1 MKKIL
6 AKIICAAL
14 ALCIAL
20 TTLVGC
26 ADTTW
31 SGTVTLVNSGNVIS
45 NGGFIA
51 ETENLLYFINGVGT
65 STADNKMGAPVK
77 GSLMVADK
85 SDLTKVEMVVPKL
98 MVATDYDAGVFVD
111 GGYAYYGTPSVE
123 RDSSGGIANYEMTF
137 MRTKLDGSGKTD
149 QYFTLGS
156 LSTEYRFVKANNK
169 VLIYYFDTVESAIVC
184 YDTVAK
190 TATTVVKTD
199 EKAEEISL
207 DSSSYRLFDGQNGLV
222 AIFTAT
228 VYKGAYEEGKTRPT
242 QSFNRI
248 YGVKAGE
255 TQPTV
260 LIDGQGD
267 ADKEADDTTFAIT
280 MTKENFVFYSKTS
293 LTQSTNTFGAII
305 EEGQLKNET
314 KIVKTDYIADANK
327 ILIKDF
333 ETVYYLDETV
343 LLKASLTADTV
354 SSALPVALSEGIS
367 TMLKV
372 RQEMIVQEG
381 GQEIEKDFLYYYN
394 SSNQIAKKELVDDL
408 TDGAKEIRISPDSV
422 YTTWYAP
429 EFISITIGSE
439 TKDYVFYC
447 DNSAYGK
454 SYIKYTDL
462 GATVKEEDTDDDDKK
477 DLFYL
482 DTDCSFEFGAVLTAD
497 KASIISAKLDALSS
511 DLPSGGLTADADDKA
526 ETEFKAQVD
535 KMIALY
541 EGITDS
547 AVKSA
552 VKSSAV
558 KALYNY
564 KTAFEMAK
572 EYAKLKGVEDVNKG
586 EEGAFEDIY
595 NEVKQ
600 TIETFKASEN
610 ASAVDALINTNLKY
624 YYQHAKE
631 LFEAK

>member
-51 ETENLLYFINGVGT
+51 ETDNLLYFINGVGT
-65 STADNKMGAPVK
+65 STADNKMGTPVK

-85 SDLTKVEMVVPKL
+85 TDLTKVEMVVPKL

-137 MRTKLDGSGKTD
+137 MRTKLDGSGATD
-149 QYFTLGS
+149 QYFTVGS
-156 LSTEYRFVKANNK
+156 LSTEYRFVKANDK
-169 VLIYYFDTVESAIVC
+169 VLIYYFDTDESAIVC
-184 YDTVAK
+184 YDTASK
-190 TATTVVKTD
+190 TSTTVVKTD
-199 EKAEEISL
+199 VKAEEISL
-207 DSSSYRLFDGQNGLV
+207 DSASYRLLDGKNGLV

-228 VYKGAYEEGKTRPT
+228 VYKSAYEEGKTRPT
-242 QSFNRI
+242 HSFNRL

-267 ADKEADDTTFAIT
+267 ADKDADDTTFAIT

-305 EEGQLKNET
+305 EGGQLKNET
-314 KIVKTDYIADANK
+314 KIVKTDYIADVNK
-327 ILIKDF
+327 VLIENF

-343 LLKASLTADTV
+343 LLKASLTADTA

-372 RQEMIVQEG
+372 RQESG
-381 GQEIEKDFLYYYN
+381 KDFLYYYN

-422 YTTWYAP
+422 YTSWYAP
-429 EFISITIGSE
+429 EFISIG

-497 KASIISAKLDALSS
+497 KAAIISAKLDALSS

-552 VKSSAV
+552 IKSSAV

-572 EYAKLKGVEDVNKG
+572 EYVKLKGIEDVNAG

-595 NEVKQ
+595 NQVKQ

-610 ASAVDALINTNLKY
+610 ASAVDALINDNLKY

-631 LFEAK
+631 LFEAE

>member
-314 KIVKTDYIADANK
+314 KIVKTDYFADAN
-327 ILIKDF
+327 
-333 ETVYYLDETV
+333 
-343 LLKASLTADTV
+343 
-354 SSALPVALSEGIS
+354 
-367 TMLKV
+367 
-372 RQEMIVQEG
+372 
-381 GQEIEKDFLYYYN
+381 
-394 SSNQIAKKELVDDL
+394 
-408 TDGAKEIRISPDSV
+408 
-422 YTTWYAP
+422 
-429 EFISITIGSE
+429 
-439 TKDYVFYC
+439 
-447 DNSAYGK
+447 
-454 SYIKYTDL
+454 
-462 GATVKEEDTDDDDKK
+462 
-477 DLFYL
+477 
-482 DTDCSFEFGAVLTAD
+482 
-497 KASIISAKLDALSS
+497 
-511 DLPSGGLTADADDKA
+511 
-526 ETEFKAQVD
+526 
-535 KMIALY
+535 
-541 EGITDS
+541 
-547 AVKSA
+547 
-552 VKSSAV
+552 
-558 KALYNY
+558 
-564 KTAFEMAK
+564 
-572 EYAKLKGVEDVNKG
+572 
-586 EEGAFEDIY
+586 
-595 NEVKQ
+595 
-600 TIETFKASEN
+600 
-610 ASAVDALINTNLKY
+610 
-624 YYQHAKE
+624 
-631 LFEAK
+631 